1 MHRPGAQTAHSRHNN
16 KAELQNVDGSVATL
30 ARPASHEE
38 LGPEDVL
45 LTMHVA
51 AMPSNTIINVR
62 YKEEISRMA
71 AATMSEALKASAGRK
86 DLFEGIQI
94 VGKAV
99 ATRSSLPI
107 LTHVRIAVQDGR
119 LSLMATDLEMWME
132 HTLATT
138 SIMADGAATAPA
150 RNFTE
155 LLAAMPDADVA
166 LNLDEDTNALHLR
179 CAKANYKLLGLPADE
194 FPLLPQVTAESTFI
208 IDRAILRDAIKQT
221 IFATSSD
228 ETRAILTGVLVVF
241 QGEGLRLVATD
252 THRLAVRDCSVKS
265 GTGNAQAIVPS
276 RAMSELQRI
285 MGSEDGDVEVTLSN
299 NQIQFKVIDTR
310 GETTLISRLID
321 GQFPNYERVIP
332 TTATKT
338 LVLERDPLVSAIR
351 RAAIVARENSNR
363 VVLRSTEDGDRLTL
377 TAESGNVGNAYEEI
391 EVARSGDEG
400 PVEIAFNAK
409 YLADV
414 LSVLDG
420 QGLKL
425 ELTEPLRPGVI
436 KPTENQNYLCV
447 LMPMQVV

>member
-1 MHRPGAQTAHSRHNN
+1 
-16 KAELQNVDGSVATL
+16 
-30 ARPASHEE
+30 
-38 LGPEDVL
+38 
-45 LTMHVA
+45 
-51 AMPSNTIINVR
+51 
-62 YKEEISRMA
+62 MA
-71 AATMSEALKASAGRK
+71 AATMTEALKASAARK

-107 LTHVRIAVQDGR
+107 LTHVRIAIDGGKI
-119 LSLMATDLEMWME
+119 SLMATDLEMWME
-132 HTLATT
+132 HTLQTT
-138 SIMADGAATAPA
+138 SIMSTGAATAPA

-155 LLAAMPDADVA
+155 LLAAMPDAEVA
-166 LNLDEDTNALHLR
+166 LDLDEDTNALHLR

-194 FPLLPQVTAESTFI
+194 FPLLPQVTAESSFVV
-208 IDRAILRDAIKQT
+208 DRAVLRDAIKQT
-221 IFATSSD
+221 LFATSSD

-241 QGEGLRLVATD
+241 QGDSLRLVATD
-252 THRLAVRDCSVKS
+252 THRLAVRDCPVKS
-265 GTGNAQAIVPS
+265 GEGAASAIVPS

-285 MGSEDGDVEVTLSN
+285 IGSEEGAVEVTLSS
-299 NQIQFKVIDTR
+299 NQIQFKVNDTR

-332 TTATKT
+332 TAATKT
-338 LVLERDPLVSAIR
+338 LTLERDPLTSAIR

-391 EVARSGDEG
+391 EVARDGDPG

-414 LSVLDG
+414 LGVLDG
-420 QGLKL
+420 PGLKL

-436 KPTENQNYLCV
+436 KPTESQDYLCV